1 MNITVY
7 AIEKSKNEAM
17 QSVIKDYLKMTK
29 RFAKLEDKSIFNK
42 QIALSQTKGD
52 IEAKKSYSRAYEPY
66 LNGFNV
72 ALDVLGDELDSFEF
86 SEIFKQNSNVNFFI
100 GGAFGFEKEF
110 LKQTQKVISLSRLTY
125 AHKVAKVVL
134 FEQIYRGLCINAN
147 HPYHK

>member
-1 MNITVY
+1 LNISVY

-17 QSVIKDYLKMTK
+17 QSIIKDYIKMTK
-29 RFAKLEDKSIFNK
+29 RFAKIEDKSIFNK
-42 QIALSQTKGD
+42 QIALSQTKGE
-52 IEAKKSYSRAYEPY
+52 IEAKESYSKAYEPF

-72 ALDVLGDELDSFEF
+72 SLDVLGDEVDSFEF
-86 SEIFKQNSNVNFFI
+86 SEIFKQNANVNFFI
-100 GGAFGFEKEF
+100 AGAFGFEKEF
-110 LKQTQKVISLSRLTY
+110 LNQTQKVISLSRLTY